1 MFAQW
6 ASRCLPGLSILALF
20 ALLLLTS
27 TDVLPGSWKGPP
39 KGKGPTTNDP
49 TTLSLAQTIFIVYTI
64 LVHLNT
70 LLFTGRL
77 SWALSHAFRQTSKV
91 LKRRSDQSP
100 STTPEPGSPLTDD
113 SLATALDMKRVQTWA
128 TELPE
133 EITHAIILPNYNEDI
148 GTLRDTLNVLASHP
162 RARTQYEV

>member
-6 ASRCLPGLSILALF
+6 ASRCLPGLSILALL
-20 ALLLLTS
+20 ALLFLTS
-27 TDVLPGSWKGPP
+27 TDVLPASWKGPP
-39 KGKGPTTNDP
+39 RGKGPTNDP
-49 TTLSLAQTIFIVYTI
+49 TTLSLAQTIFIVYTT

-100 STTPEPGSPLTDD
+100 CTTPELGSPLTYD
-113 SLATALDMKRVQTWA
+113 SLATALDMKRVQTWV

-133 EITHAIILPNYNEDI
+133 EVTHAIILPNYKEDI
-148 GTLRDTLNVLASHP
+148 GTLRNTLDVLASHP
-162 RARTQYEV
+162 RARAQYEV